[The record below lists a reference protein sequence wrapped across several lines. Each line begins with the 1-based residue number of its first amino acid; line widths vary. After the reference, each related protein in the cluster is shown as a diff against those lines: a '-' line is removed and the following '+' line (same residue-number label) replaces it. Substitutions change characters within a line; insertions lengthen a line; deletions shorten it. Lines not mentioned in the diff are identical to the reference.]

1 MFLNVTYQWQA
12 PYLYVLLL
20 INLKFGHWPLYVWQ
34 FQNMCFYFINFYL
47 FVCTLWLFYLFCS
60 DKSRATFLA
69 ALFKMSPCAD
79 LGFLTKGGHLSFKWY
94 LAVPHC
100 PMLLGIVTLHLQ
112 MILYIFKWYLPVPN
126 CHRVLQQK
134 TSFCLRLDYKG
145 IVLVSKENIF

>member
-1 MFLNVTYQWQA
+1 MSVISGRLPFFMCFF
-12 PYLYVLLL
+12 LL
-20 INLKFGHWPLYVWQ
+20 ISSLLIGHS
-34 FQNMCFYFINFYL
+34 MCGSIKICAFISSTFIYL
-47 FVCTLWLFYLFCS
+47 FVLCDCFIFYLFCS
-60 DKSRATFLA
+60 DKSRA

-79 LGFLTKGGHLSFKWY
+79 LGLLTKGGHLSFKWY

-112 MILYIFKWYLPVPN
+112 MILYIFKWYLPVPH

-134 TSFCLRLDYKG
+134 TFFCLRLDYKG